1 MVNTKSRSP
10 IFFSLL
16 FLTHYTFPPYNQ
28 KEANL
33 LDINFFYIKTIYII
47 LLIKS
52 KTSSKKIDDA
62 SSHDHM
68 IIYHVQSF
76 TEVLKELQTFA
87 TKKNR
92 KQKTENLSQFVIL
105 EID

>member
-1 MVNTKSRSP
+1 M
-10 IFFSLL
+10 
-16 FLTHYTFPPYNQ
+16 
-28 KEANL
+28 
-33 LDINFFYIKTIYII
+33 
-47 LLIKS
+47 LIKS

-76 TEVLKELQTFA
+76 TEVLKELQILA
-87 TKKNR
+87 TK
-92 KQKTENLSQFVIL
+92 KTENLSQFVIL

>member
-1 MVNTKSRSP
+1 MAIMACLRWLTLSLGLRY
-10 IFFSLL
+10 FSLSS
-16 FLTHYTFPPYNQ
+16 FLH
-28 KEANL
+28 
-33 LDINFFYIKTIYII
+33 II
-47 LLIKS
+47 LYIIKS

-76 TEVLKELQTFA
+76 TEVLKELQIFA

-92 KQKTENLSQFVIL
+92 KLKSICYT
-105 EID
+105 